1 MAVLAPAA
9 VVIATP
15 EGHRRLDGCTVKC
28 ACCVQHMREN
38 VLCDGVMPCSFEQ
51 QTCLSIMSVLQA
63 TLAASLLRVTDF
75 YNSFYLFL
83 RAVNIFFKKMV
94 KALPQFY

>member
-1 MAVLAPAA
+1 VAVLAAA
-9 VVIATP
+9 VAIATP
-15 EGHRRLDGCTVKC
+15 EGHRRLGCTVKC
-28 ACCVQHMREN
+28 ACRVQHMREN

-83 RAVNIFFKKMV
+83 RAVNIFLEKVV
-94 KALPQFY
+94 KALQ